1 MDNRGIAGI
10 GHNQGPPM
18 GGLSTLPIAEKAIG
32 GAVIKNIKTGLKNL
46 NTMFESVGSGLKKS
60 GFKKDERKEAA
71 TAIQNEIDKVSKEN
85 NRKYRPKILRME
97 KDNPYGG
104 DAVHKFVIAAVDD
117 ENGKVAA
124 IMDGQIFRELDTDKT
139 ITKRK
144 DDKPIPNPYY
154 NKEINKMHVGGF
166 FKIQDP
172 TNASIKEALETL
184 NVPIYGPDEGLATK
198 EQIHLLNTVRVP
210 MEFDYPHWMGRINR
224 QGYELEEAP
233 ITSPFTGESST
244 LPRSTGL
251 TPSETITR
259 GSDKTITGLQ
269 EKRVRGSGMGHHPG
283 KLDMGATGNLKF
295 GKSLGAGLPIQEVDA
310 SRISGSKTN
319 EFDELFI
326 PRTPIRSTATPFED
340 LPDIDLSSDLLE
352 EMGDEGLRSLTPEAL
367 RRITQKIVPSI
378 RDVDYIAG
386 GRVNPKLKGSH
397 LPPNVKRFEELRK
410 RVALSDPDSGIKD
423 PYSERVLRER
433 KEIYDAQKIDRDLTI
448 GEMYPKETMIE
459 KLQYGLLN
467 RLSGNLSGKR
477 GLLSLIKRGDDEMIV
492 GSRSPTDEAQVMI
505 TAEGERLVPRKQ
517 LFDPRV
523 RKERVR
529 DVPLGDI
536 PDSVAQRRADRF
548 EEQPESPMRYEDEEE
563 IDVIREHISNQRDTR
578 RREDPLTGAIAR
590 TDTSRNITPE
600 TQENAR
606 RFQEYRDRRGGD
618 PDAPHSNRQVW
629 ITQQDGSYVR
639 SRLTNMDQVVDA
651 YHEGM
656 IPESEVW
663 EHIRA
668 FSQADTISADE
679 ALNESRL
686 FREFLDSPANQ
697 EDAIAVPAGMRAW
710 EPRDPNSILFS
721 APNRLAELDR
731 LDLPFERSDKYALLN
746 RTDRD
751 LQSDIYNELEE
762 LSDTSA
768 AIEVSNRIYQEANKI
783 RRDLHREITGTN
795 VRPASNID
803 RLDAEDLLSNSP
815 HELKVW
821 VHNLSQARSPNMD
834 RIRKVTEAL
843 IELDPEFDPY
853 TISNQYAEI
862 IG

>member
-1 MDNRGIAGI
+1 MDSRRIAGI

-32 GAVIKNIKTGLKNL
+32 GAVIKNIKTGLKSL

-85 NRKYRPKILRME
+85 NRKYRPKILRMAKE
-97 KDNPYGG
+97 EGPSQRREM
-104 DAVHKFVIAAVDD
+104 VVAAVDE
-117 ENGKVAA
+117 ENGKIAA
-124 IMDGQIFRELDTDKT
+124 IMDGSFS
-139 ITKRK
+139 KRK
-144 DDKPIPNPYY
+144 DKNKKIENRKGIERDNPNY
-154 NKEINKMHVGGF
+154 NKDINSLYVGGF
-166 FKIQDP
+166 FPIHHPHNGEVKR
-172 TNASIKEALETL
+172 TLEAL
-184 NVPIYGPDEGLATK
+184 NVPIYGADEGIVTPEQLAA
-198 EQIHLLNTVRVP
+198 LN
-210 MEFDYPHWMGRINR
+210 
-224 QGYELEEAP
+224 
-233 ITSPFTGESST
+233 
-244 LPRSTGL
+244 
-251 TPSETITR
+251 
-259 GSDKTITGLQ
+259 
-269 EKRVRGSGMGHHPG
+269 KRRDEGAMGHREG
-283 KLDMGATGNLKF
+283 KLEMGPMGVYGF
-295 GKSLGAGLPIQEVDA
+295 SKSLRRGLPIQEARADRV
-310 SRISGSKTN
+310 SGGKSYDDT
-319 EFDELFI
+319 EFEI
-326 PRTPIRSTATPFED
+326 KNAPIYEGVTPIED

-352 EMGDEGLRSLTPEAL
+352 EMGDEGLRSLTPETL
-367 RRITQKIVPSI
+367 RRVTQKIVPSI

-410 RVALSDPDSGIKD
+410 RIALSDPDSGIKD
-423 PYSERVLRER
+423 PYAERVLRER
-433 KEIYDAQKIDRDLTI
+433 KEIQDAQKIDRDLTI

-548 EEQPESPMRYEDEEE
+548 EEQPESPQWYEDEEE

-578 RREDPLTGAIAR
+578 RREDPLTGAISR
-590 TDTSRNITPE
+590 MDTSRNITPE

-618 PDAPHSNRQVW
+618 PDAPSNTRQVW
-629 ITQQDGSYVR
+629 ITQQDGNYVR

-656 IPESEVW
+656 LPESEVW

-668 FSQADTISADE
+668 FSQADIISADE
-679 ALNESRL
+679 ASNESRL

-731 LDLPFERSDKYALLN
+731 LDLPFERSDKYALLS

-751 LQSDIYNELEE
+751 LQSDIYTELAE

-768 AIEVSNRIYQEANKI
+768 ATEVSNRIYQEANKI